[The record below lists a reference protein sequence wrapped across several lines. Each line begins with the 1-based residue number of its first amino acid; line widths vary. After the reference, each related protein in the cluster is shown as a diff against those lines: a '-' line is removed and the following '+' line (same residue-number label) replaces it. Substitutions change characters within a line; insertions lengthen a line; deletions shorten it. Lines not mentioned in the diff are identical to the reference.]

1 MPFARLLI
9 LSIAFLA
16 SSSSC
21 LAEEAQVSKRLI
33 KLFSAGTVVAELVVF
48 DGRELDLKADRVV
61 EEKDGSLHASGLVR
75 LELGGNF
82 LFALRGDEVL
92 ITKVAVTLDEMKAVR
107 DLEAMAVSDQSIRV
121 RWPKLSTED
130 LAKMEEI
137 DRANLKR
144 LTEIVERYGWP
155 GVSFAGTRG
164 AQAAFL
170 VLQHTE
176 DLQTQKKYL
185 PLLREAVRNSDAS
198 PAELALLEDRVRVR
212 SGLPQLYGS
221 QPGDPIEDEAHVDQ
235 RRKAMGLEPLADYLK
250 RFKQ

>member
-1 MPFARLLI
+1 MSFARLLMV
-9 LSIAFLA
+9 LAAFLA
-16 SSSSC
+16 SSSC
-21 LAEEAQVSKRLI
+21 LAGEAQVSKRLI

-107 DLEAMAVSDQSIRV
+107 DLEAMAVSDQSIRA
-121 RWPKLSTED
+121 RWPKLSAED
-130 LAKMEEI
+130 IAKMNEI

-170 VLQHTE
+170 VLQHT
-176 DLQTQKKYL
+176 
-185 PLLREAVRNSDAS
+185 
-198 PAELALLEDRVRVR
+198 
-212 SGLPQLYGS
+212 
-221 QPGDPIEDEAHVDQ
+221 
-235 RRKAMGLEPLADYLK
+235 
-250 RFKQ
+250 